1 MPSRRTDP
9 PADPDRLSRQEAGV
23 YLTADERF
31 EVRETD
37 GAWYLLDREQHDEL
51 GQPLT
56 RGPFGTRRDA
66 AAEIAAGRERGPER
80 AKRTRKKR

>member
-9 PADPDRLSRQEAGV
+9 PDDRDRLSRREAGV
-23 YLTADERF
+23 YVTADERF

-37 GAWYLLDREQHDEL
+37 GAWYLLDREQDDEL
-51 GQPLT
+51 GQSLT

-66 AAEIAAGRERGPER
+66 AAEIASA
-80 AKRTRKKR
+80 RKISPARRKQRR